1 KSSRYK
7 NLRVSLNAVAECSA
21 YDLLR
26 SVLKGALLAFRLT
39 KRRIKN
45 MNSTLLISGPAIK
58 VLPKV

>member
-1 KSSRYK
+1 M
-7 NLRVSLNAVAECSA
+7 SLNAVAECSA